1 MPTDADFMFSQLQ
14 VLFPINPYPTVMT
27 PVSYINAS
35 HYLSSEEGNILLDGH
50 ITNSCLTNT
59 PLLKFNASAMNISAT
74 TIGIN
79 GSLVNSKLS
88 SDVPSLWFN
97 GSSCNLSC
105 TLLSSNGGIVLT
117 DVSSDGIPTSN
128 AAVSAGATTW
138 ATAGRVYIYTG
149 TDVHGTSLKYLCVV

>member
-14 VLFPINPYPTVMT
+14 VPFPINPYPTVMT
-27 PVSYINAS
+27 PVTYINAS

-59 PLLKFNASAMNISAT
+59 PLLKFNASSMNISAT

-79 GSLVNSKLS
+79 GSLMNSKIS

-105 TLLSSNGGIVLT
+105 SLLSSNSGIVLT
-117 DVSSDGIPTSN
+117 DVSSNGIPLAD
-128 AAVSAGATTW
+128 AAIPAGATSW

-149 TDVHGTSLKYLCVV
+149 RDAYGASLKYLCVV